1 MLRNIIRRLSPGK
14 IIILAYVLGII
25 VFTLLLKL
33 PISLKPGVKL
43 PFIDALFTAA
53 SAVSVTGLTTIG
65 TSDTFSIFG
74 IFMLMAAFQ
83 FGGVGIMTLG
93 SFYWLMMGQNIGL
106 LERKLIMID
115 QNRSQLAGLV
125 KLMKV
130 VLVLTLT
137 IELTGTVLFGV
148 YFYATG
154 YTDSLPYALFN
165 GMFHTVSA
173 FTNAGFDLFG
183 DSLLRYSKDYF
194 VQTFT
199 MLLIILGAIGFPVM
213 AELWEFVR
221 SRRRGARNKDRPF
234 RFSLF
239 TKVTLITHVI
249 LLFLGAAIIWLTEA
263 GHSFAHMPLHQQ
275 LMNSLFTSVTS
286 RSAGLTIVD
295 VSSLH
300 HATLLLISGLMFLGA
315 SPSSM
320 GGGIRTTTIA
330 IIVLVI
336 LSYARGERVPRAF
349 SRSISME
356 DVIKSFVFFTL
367 AVLLVLIGIFAVFM
381 SEAHQFDLSAV
392 LFEVASAFG
401 TCGLST
407 GITGSLHRGSK
418 VTLIILMFIGRIG
431 MFLFISLFSSGKRKP
446 DIRYP
451 EEKLIIG

>member
-1 MLRNIIRRLSPGK
+1 MLRNVIRKLSPGR

-43 PFIDALFTAA
+43 PLIDALFTAA

-65 TSDTFSIFG
+65 TSDTFSVFG

-115 QNRSQLAGLV
+115 QNRNQLAGLV
-125 KLMKV
+125 SLMKV

-137 IELTGTVLFGV
+137 IELMGTLLFGF
-148 YFYATG
+148 YFYAIG

-194 VQTFT
+194 VQSFT

-221 SRRRGARNKDRPF
+221 SRRMKNKRF

-239 TKVTLITHVI
+239 TKVTLSAHGI
-249 LLFLGAAIIWLTEA
+249 LLLLGAIIIWLTEA
-263 GHSFAHMPLHQQ
+263 GHSFAHMSFHRQ
-275 LMNSLFTSVTS
+275 LMSSLFTSVTS

-300 HATLLLISGLMFLGA
+300 HASLLLISGLMFLGA

-330 IIVLVI
+330 IIALVI
-336 LSYARGERVPRAF
+336 IAFARGERVPRAYN
-349 SRSISME
+349 RSISME
-356 DVIKSFVFFTL
+356 DVIKSFVFFSL
-367 AVLLVLIGIFAVFM
+367 AVLLVLIGIFAVFL
-381 SEAHQFDLSAV
+381 SEAHQFDLTAV
-392 LFEVASAFG
+392 LFEVTSAFG

-407 GITGSLHRGSK
+407 GITGSLHLGSK
-418 VTLIILMFIGRIG
+418 ITLIILMFIGRIG
-431 MFLFISLFSSGKRKP
+431 MFLFISLFSTGKRKP